1 MIHGIVIVIRCV
13 GAAGTV
19 WSIRAVGGGLLIGVG
34 RTLLIAVIICVVRV
48 VLWTAIL
55 LSPIVGTAKD
65 LVWQSDILH
74 AWGVVRRLGIGR
86 EALALVGREGIR
98 GDMAR

>member
-1 MIHGIVIVIRCV
+1 MIHGIIIVIRCI

-48 VLWTAIL
+48 VWWTAIL
-55 LSPIVGTAKD
+55 LSPIVWTAKY
-65 LVWQSDILH
+65 LVRQSNILH
-74 AWGVVRRLGIGR
+74 AWRVVRRLGIGR
-86 EALALVGREGIR
+86 EALALVGWEGVR
-98 GDMAR
+98 GAMAR

>member
-1 MIHGIVIVIRCV
+1 MIHGIVIVIRCIR
-13 GAAGTV
+13 AAGTV

-48 VLWTAIL
+48 SLWTAIL

-65 LVWQSDILH
+65 LVWQRDILH
-74 AWGVVRRLGIGR
+74 AWRAVRRLGIGR
-86 EALALVGREGIR
+86 EPLALVGREGVR
-98 GDMAR
+98 GGMAR

>member
-1 MIHGIVIVIRCV
+1 MIHGIVIVIRCI

-19 WSIRAVGGGLLIGVG
+19 WSIRAVG
-34 RTLLIAVIICVVRV
+34 RALLIAVIICVVRV

-65 LVWQSDILH
+65 LVWQSNILH
-74 AWGVVRRLGIGR
+74 ARRVVRRLGIGR
-86 EALALVGREGIR
+86 EPLALVGSEGVR
-98 GDMAR
+98 GEMPR